1 MHIKMFI
8 DNTIEILILN
18 SKTIGAHEVQ
28 KDKKLKKNSNII
40 VIVNYSKRKHT

>member
-28 KDKKLKKNSNII
+28 KNKKKNSNII